1 MRISI
6 PGIGGSLGEC
16 VLCGETFLK
25 EIMLDQTVPTVRVEG
40 FDVDLPI
47 HREKCL
53 SALEKNGPD
62 WRTLPDG
69 PLRKEF
75 EKHFGDHDALQT
87 ACHHESS

>member
-1 MRISI
+1 
-6 PGIGGSLGEC
+6 
-16 VLCGETFLK
+16 
-25 EIMLDQTVPTVRVEG
+25 MLDQTVPTVRVEG